1 MKLIE
6 IIPPQVLVDV
16 LFYYD
21 NEGVA
26 YEHDYD
32 TTLLGKCKI
41 NVKLGKLTMISNKD
55 NILVINNTANFN
67 EIDFDTR
74 NNIVSLS
81 GGTRNLFV
89 YLKDSESVIN
99 IKNKLIEYG
108 YIK

>member
-1 MKLIE
+1 MKLTELISPKILE
-6 IIPPQVLVDV
+6 DLF
-16 LFYYD
+16 FYYN

-26 YEHDYD
+26 YDHDYD
-32 TTLLGKCKI
+32 TVLIGKCEIKSS
-41 NVKLGKLTMISNKD
+41 LGKLVLSSDKD
-55 NILVINNTANFN
+55 NMIVINNTANFN

-81 GGTRNLFV
+81 GGTRTLYV